1 MPLSAEL
8 TRMAQNV
15 GALNADTN
23 AIFEALRSKGVLV
36 PANAQLSDVADMIET
51 IVPTP
56 PHFLNSNLL

>member
-1 MPLSAEL
+1 MSLSTQL
-8 TRMAQNV
+8 TQLARNV

-23 AIFEALRSKGVLV
+23 AIFEALRAKGVNV

-56 PHFLNSNLL
+56 PPFLNSNLL